1 MNLKKLLNLALII
14 TVSSL
19 LFSCGKNDIN
29 QEVAN
34 KVAGKWRIS
43 SVNGEESPKEDKSY
57 FKFDDCKIA
66 DGNCKAS
73 FVEPEEGEEDF
84 TESINW
90 SISNQG
96 KTLRMI
102 IVEEDM
108 NDTSDIEIKEI
119 SEKVLI
125 LYEPTDKLEIELER
139 ID

>member
-1 MNLKKLLNLALII
+1 MNFKNLLNFALIV
-14 TVSSL
+14 TVSTL
-19 LFSCGKNDIN
+19 LFSCGKNIN
-29 QEVAN
+29 QEVAD

-43 SVNGEESPKEDKSY
+43 KVNGEEGPKEDKSY

-84 TESINW
+84 TETINW
-90 SISNQG
+90 SISNEG

-102 IVEEDM
+102 ITEEDM

-119 SEKVLI
+119 SEKILK

-139 ID
+139 IN